1 MESKKQKYSHCEG
14 IFVGYF
20 STVAF
25 TSDISIST
33 GIRIRYQNIA
43 FLLTGP
49 HQRQKHKHEHKI
61 SNTVALVLRP
71 SVLASLVRTR
81 MLCSCLCLCQA

>member
-1 MESKKQKYSHCEG
+1 MAKLIGKQKESHCEG

-43 FLLTGP
+43 FLLTDP
-49 HQRQKHKHEHKI
+49 H
-61 SNTVALVLRP
+61 
-71 SVLASLVRTR
+71 
-81 MLCSCLCLCQA
+81 